1 MSLRIRRGLD
11 SQRLGIVF
19 DTGELVW
26 TTDTNRLYTGNSVT
40 PGGTN
45 INSTLA
51 GVGLAF
57 NSTTQVID
65 LAATTNLIAE
75 STNLYF
81 TVQRAQDAS
90 ATLFTSATNSG
101 ISFVYD
107 RVAHTLDATISSQ
120 TIQDDSASLFTTGTH
135 SGVSFIY
142 DSVAHTLD
150 ATISTLYI
158 QNRSASLFT
167 TGTHSGVSFIYDSVA
182 HTLDATVALGGSLSS
197 NLVLN
202 SHNITG
208 TGNINIAGSISTNS
222 IYLTNNLTLNGYS
235 RIIEY
240 THEIDPLSPST
251 AGIDINVS
259 RGTFVT
265 PSAVQSGDILSDYT
279 VKGFDGANF
288 SALASLYY
296 QVTATPSAGNIP
308 GLFGIVIGDY
318 TVDPGSC
325 KLYNFDYHGG
335 FTMPISTT
343 EPISP
348 TTSTTYV
355 ADGVLWDPSA
365 KASNLPYPVF
375 FDGAT
380 FHSLY

>member
-1 MSLRIRRGLD
+1 M
-11 SQRLGIVF
+11 
-19 DTGELVW
+19 
-26 TTDTNRLYTGNSVT
+26 
-40 PGGTN
+40 
-45 INSTLA
+45 
-51 GVGLAF
+51 
-57 NSTTQVID
+57 
-65 LAATTNLIAE
+65 
-75 STNLYF
+75 
-81 TVQRAQDAS
+81 
-90 ATLFTSATNSG
+90 
-101 ISFVYD
+101 
-107 RVAHTLDATISSQ
+107 
-120 TIQDDSASLFTTGTH
+120 
-135 SGVSFIY
+135 SFIY

-150 ATISTLYI
+150 ATISSQTI
-158 QNRSASLFT
+158 QNDSASLFT